1 MAKGGPATESGKEV
15 VRWNATRHGIR
26 SPAPVVPGLEKV
38 EDWEEHCSG
47 VLESLS
53 PEGHLE
59 NVLAERVALLSWRLH
74 RVTRYERETI
84 ALSQERVE
92 EDLARRRRFDFDVSV
107 HNHPEDVRRAYESA
121 RNTQRLLKRLPTL
134 PDDKRLSADDAKS
147 ILWAV
152 WWQVD
157 EEVELE
163 EEINIPSVSGTL
175 HLETLEK
182 YDVSWTV
189 LLVREGISA
198 IAFSAG
204 GDGEKLEKLLEAA
217 TEEARREV
225 RRAKSTVEEVERDL
239 KNMGRERL
247 LPDEK
252 TLEKIARYEAHLS
265 RQLYQAMHELEA
277 LQAKR
282 DGEAAPLA
290 RLDRQGLE
298 S

>member
-15 VRWNATRHGIR
+15 VRWNATQHGIR

-92 EDLARRRRFDFDVSV
+92 EDLASRQRFGLNVLVSG
-107 HNHPEDVRRAYESA
+107 HPEDVRRAYESA
-121 RNTQRLLKRLPTL
+121 RKTQRLLKRLPTL
-134 PDDKRLSADDAKS
+134 PDDKRLSAEDAEAV
-147 ILWAV
+147 LWAV
-152 WWQVD
+152 WGQVD

-163 EEINIPSVSGTL
+163 EETDIPGVPGPL
-175 HLETLEK
+175 HLETLEE
-182 YDVSWTV
+182 YDISWTV

-198 IAFSAG
+198 IASSAG
-204 GDGEKLEKLLEAA
+204 EKPEKLLEAA
-217 TEEARREV
+217 TEEAPREV
-225 RRAKSTVEEVERDL
+225 RRAKLEVEAAERDL

-277 LQAKR
+277 LQTKR
-282 DGEAAPLA
+282 AGEAAPLA
-290 RLDRQGLE
+290 RLDVQGLE

>member
-1 MAKGGPATESGKEV
+1 MVKGGPATESGKEV
-15 VRWNATRHGIR
+15 VRWNATQHGIR

-38 EDWEEHCSG
+38 EDWEEHRSG

-92 EDLARRRRFDFDVSV
+92 EDLATFRRFDSSIGVDK
-107 HNHPEDVRRAYESA
+107 HPEDVRSTYESA
-121 RNTQRLLKRLPTL
+121 RKTQRLLKRLPTL
-134 PDDKRLSADDAKS
+134 PDDKRLSAEDAES
-147 ILWAV
+147 VLWAV
-152 WWQVD
+152 WGQVD
-157 EEVELE
+157 EDVELE
-163 EEINIPSVSGTL
+163 EEIDIPSL
-175 HLETLEK
+175 PEPLALESLEE

-189 LLVREGISA
+189 SLVREGISA
-198 IAFSAG
+198 IASSAG
-204 GDGEKLEKLLEAA
+204 ERPEKLLEAA
-217 TEEARREV
+217 TEEALRVV
-225 RRAKSTVEEVERDL
+225 RQTKAKVEEVERDL

-277 LQAKR
+277 LQTKR
-282 DGEAAPLA
+282 AGEAAPLA
-290 RLDRQGLE
+290 RLDVQGLE